1 MEKVNKLVIIDDDPI
16 HNFIAKLTLDKLQVA
31 NKINVF
37 SSPWDAINFFEETCL
52 KKTSGICPEM
62 VLLDFQFPTM
72 NAIDLLLTVKAK
84 GLDIYSH
91 FIIVIVSA
99 VEILSE
105 DKKILEGLGV
115 NQFLIKP
122 ITEETI
128 NYLFDNC

>member
-1 MEKVNKLVIIDDDPI
+1 MDKINKLVIIDDDPI
-16 HNFIAKLTLDKLQVA
+16 HNFIAKLTLDKLNVA
-31 NKINVF
+31 NTIRVF
-37 SSPWDAINFFEETCL
+37 NNPSDAIIFFEESCL
-52 KKTSGICPEM
+52 KRTKGICPEM

-72 NAIDLLLTVKAK
+72 NAIELLVQVKEK

-99 VEILSE
+99 IEIRME
-105 DKKILEGLGV
+105 DKDKLQTMGV